1 MWNFGQKELIG
12 KNWKLLYIAGME
24 NFSRTSKFIK
34 GEINMYNN
42 YYQPTQGPAAGYPT
56 RPSIG
61 LKGRPVSSI
70 EEARATS
77 IDFDGTVFYFPDLAN
92 NRIYTKQINMDGTA
106 SLLMYELK
114 EIPNSSQPNFV
125 TKEEFDNV
133 IEELKKSLSTP
144 QQSSS
149 SKSKQEFKF

>member
-1 MWNFGQKELIG
+1 
-12 KNWKLLYIAGME
+12 
-24 NFSRTSKFIK
+24 
-34 GEINMYNN
+34 MYNN